1 MPAKLRPTEYG
12 FKCRISMIKDQLIKN
27 TLSVLKDE
35 LENAI
40 SAAEMAHDGAT
51 HEQSKAETQY
61 DTLGLEHAYLAQG
74 QSRRIDE
81 LIHSISLLENWK
93 VLDYADDDEVY
104 LGALVTLQEEVSN
117 QSLTVLLAPA
127 GGGVMIRLEEKDY
140 QMITPQ
146 TPLGQS
152 LIGLTIDET
161 LSLNNGLRYQII
173 NIC

>member
-1 MPAKLRPTEYG
+1 
-12 FKCRISMIKDQLIKN
+12 MIKNQLIEKA
-27 TLSVLKDE
+27 LLVLKDE

-40 SAAEMAHDGAT
+40 SAAQQAHDGAT

-93 VLDYADDDEVY
+93 VLDFCEEDEIY
-104 LGALVTLQEEVSN
+104 LGAMVTLKGSAN
-117 QSLTVLLAPA
+117 KPLLTVFLAPA
-127 GGGVMIRLEEKDY
+127 GGGIVIKLQDKEY

-152 LIGLTIDET
+152 LIGLTLDDT
-161 LSLNNGLRYQII
+161 LSLNNGLKYEVVAIR
-173 NIC
+173 

>member
-1 MPAKLRPTEYG
+1 
-12 FKCRISMIKDQLIKN
+12 MIKDHLIKN
-27 TLSVLKDE
+27 TLLVLKEE

-40 SAAEMAHDGAT
+40 AAAQQAHDGAT

-93 VLDYADDDEVY
+93 VIDFAYDDEIY
-104 LGALVTLQEEVSN
+104 LGAMVTLKGVLNN
-117 QSLTVLLAPA
+117 QCLTVLLAPS
-127 GGGVMIRLEEKDY
+127 GGGVVVKLEEKEY

-161 LSLNNGLRYQII
+161 LSLNNGLLYQIVDV
-173 NIC
+173 C